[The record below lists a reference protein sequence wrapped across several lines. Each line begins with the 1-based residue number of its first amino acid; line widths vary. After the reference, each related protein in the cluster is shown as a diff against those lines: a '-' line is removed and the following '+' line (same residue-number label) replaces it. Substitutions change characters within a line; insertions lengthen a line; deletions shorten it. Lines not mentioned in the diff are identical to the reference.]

1 MTNGEKYRQM
11 RREAGFTGLALLL
24 LILFWLA
31 AGFGAAQLELKV
43 FHLPLWAVTSSVGV
57 WLMAILLVK
66 FLVKYVF
73 QDMSLEDREVEKD
86 G

>member
-24 LILFWLA
+24 LILFWLV
-31 AGFGAAQLELKV
+31 AGFGAAQLELKL
-43 FHLPLWAVTSSVGV
+43 FRLPLWAVTASVGV

>member
-66 FLVKYVF
+66 FLIRYVF